1 MSTVKES
8 AKNRIQPLPKTA
20 FTPHLSSIM
29 VLLFAMVSAMAVA
42 NVYFAQPLLDIMAGE
57 LDVSPSTIGLVVTLT
72 QAGYALGLIFI
83 VPLGDLWD
91 RRKLI
96 IGQLLLSAAALISA
110 SFAPTF
116 SLLLIAMLVIGLMAV
131 VVQVVVAFAATLAP
145 EQQRGKVVGK
155 VTSGI
160 VLGILLAR
168 FISGAMADFAGW
180 RSVYF
185 CSAAMMLLMAIAL
198 YFVMPPAT
206 KSAPS
211 SYRQLLLSLCVLFVN
226 EREFRIRATL
236 ALLIFMAFS
245 VLWTTMVLPLSS
257 PDYALSHSQVG
268 LFGLAGVAGAL
279 AASHAG
285 QRADRGLGAK
295 TTQIALALLLFSW
308 LPIAFLPHSLWW
320 LVIGVVILDFA
331 VQAVHVTNQSIIFA
345 LRPDAQSRLVAGYML
360 FYSIGSA
367 IGAIATTWVFAHA
380 GWSGVCMLGAIIS
393 AVAIL
398 FLHLTYRKDST
409 CVIN

>member
-1 MSTVKES
+1 MSIARES
-8 AKNRIQPLPKTA
+8 AKSRTHSLAKMA
-20 FTPHLSSIM
+20 LTPRLTSIM

-42 NVYFAQPLLDIMAGE
+42 NVYFAQPLLDIMARD
-57 LDVSPSTIGLVVTLT
+57 LNVSPSTVGLVVTLT
-72 QAGYALGLIFI
+72 QVGYALGLIFI

-116 SLLLIAMLVIGLMAV
+116 SLLLIAMLIIGLMAV

-155 VTSGI
+155 ITSGI

-185 CSAAMMLLMAIAL
+185 CSAAMMLLMAMIL
-198 YFVMPPAT
+198 YYVMPPGA

-211 SYRQLLLSLCVLFVN
+211 SYRQLLLSLLGLFIS
-226 EREFRIRATL
+226 ERELRIRAAL

-245 VLWTTMVLPLSS
+245 VLWTAMVLPLSS
-257 PDYALSHSQVG
+257 PPYALSHSQVG
-268 LFGLAGVAGAL
+268 LFGLAGIAGAL

-285 QRADRGLGAK
+285 QLADRGMELK

-320 LVIGVVILDFA
+320 LVVGVVILDFA

-367 IGAIATTWVFAHA
+367 IGAISATLIYAYA
-380 GWSGVCMLGAIIS
+380 GWLGVCALGAMIS
-393 AVAIL
+393 AVAML
-398 FLHLTYRKDST
+398 FLHLTYRNHST
-409 CVIN
+409 A

>member
-8 AKNRIQPLPKTA
+8 AKNRIQLLPKPA

-29 VLLFAMVSAMAVA
+29 VLFFAMVSAMAVA

-57 LDVSPSTIGLVVTLT
+57 LNVSPSTIGLVVTLT

-96 IGQLLLSAAALISA
+96 IGQLLLSAAALILA

-116 SLLLIAMLVIGLMAV
+116 SLLLMAMLIIGLMAV

-168 FISGAMADFAGW
+168 FISGAMADFTGW

-185 CSAAMMLLMAIAL
+185 CSAAMMLLMAIVL
-198 YFVMPPAT
+198 YFVMPPAA

-211 SYRQLLLSLCVLFVN
+211 SYRQLLLSLCELFIN
-226 EREFRIRATL
+226 ERELRIRATL

-245 VLWTTMVLPLSS
+245 VLWTAMVLPLSS
-257 PDYALSHSQVG
+257 PYYALSHSQVG

-295 TTQIALALLLFSW
+295 TTQIALALLLLSW

-320 LVIGVVILDFA
+320 LVLGVVILDFA

-380 GWSGVCMLGAIIS
+380 GWSGVCMLGATIS

>member
-1 MSTVKES
+1 MSITKEAEKS
-8 AKNRIQPLPKTA
+8 SIRHLPTTEFA
-20 FTPHLSSIM
+20 PRLTSIM
-29 VLLFAMVSAMAVA
+29 VLLFAMASALAVA
-42 NVYFAQPLLDIMAGE
+42 NVYFAQPLLDIMAAD
-57 LDVSPSTIGLVVTLT
+57 LNASPSAIGLVVTLT

-96 IGQLLLSAAALISA
+96 IGQLLLSAMALILVSL
-110 SFAPTF
+110 APTF
-116 SLLLIAMLVIGLMAV
+116 SLLLMALLIIGLMAV
-131 VVQVVVAFAATLAP
+131 VVQVFVAFAAALAP
-145 EQQRGKVVGK
+145 EQQRGKVVGQ

-168 FISGAMADFAGW
+168 FISGTMADFAGW

-185 CSAAMMLLMAIAL
+185 CSAAVMLLMAVMF
-198 YFVMPPAT
+198 YRVMPHAA

-211 SYRQLLLSLCVLFVN
+211 SYRQLLFSLCELFIS
-226 EREFRIRATL
+226 ERELRIRATL

-245 VLWTTMVLPLSS
+245 VLWTAMVLPLSS
-257 PDYALSHSQVG
+257 PPYALSHSQVG
-268 LFGLAGVAGAL
+268 LFGLAGIAGAL
-279 AASHAG
+279 AASRAG
-285 QRADRGLGAK
+285 QLADRGLGRK
-295 TTQIALALLLFSW
+295 TTQIALALLFSW

-320 LVIGVVILDFA
+320 LVIGVVILDFS
-331 VQAVHVTNQSIIFA
+331 VQAVHVTNQSIILA

-367 IGAIATTWVFAHA
+367 IGAISTTWVYSHA
-380 GWSGVCMLGAIIS
+380 GWSGVCLLGAIIS

-409 CVIN
+409 V

>member
-1 MSTVKES
+1 MSITKEAEKS
-8 AKNRIQPLPKTA
+8 SIRHLPTTEFA
-20 FTPHLSSIM
+20 PRLTSIM
-29 VLLFAMVSAMAVA
+29 VLLFAMASALAVA
-42 NVYFAQPLLDIMAGE
+42 NVYFAQPLLDIMAAD
-57 LDVSPSTIGLVVTLT
+57 LNASPSAIGLVVTLT

-96 IGQLLLSAAALISA
+96 IGQLLLSAMALILVSL
-110 SFAPTF
+110 APTF
-116 SLLLIAMLVIGLMAV
+116 SLLLMALLIIGLMAV
-131 VVQVVVAFAATLAP
+131 VVQVFVAFAAALAP
-145 EQQRGKVVGK
+145 EQQRGKVVGQ

-168 FISGAMADFAGW
+168 FISGTMADFAGW

-185 CSAAMMLLMAIAL
+185 CSAAVMLLMAVMF
-198 YFVMPPAT
+198 YRVMPHAA

-211 SYRQLLLSLCVLFVN
+211 SYRQLLFSLCELFIS
-226 EREFRIRATL
+226 ERELRIRATL

-245 VLWTTMVLPLSS
+245 VLWTAMVLPLSS
-257 PDYALSHSQVG
+257 PPYALSHSQVG
-268 LFGLAGVAGAL
+268 LFGLAGIAGAL
-279 AASHAG
+279 AASRAG
-285 QRADRGLGAK
+285 QLADRGLGRK

-320 LVIGVVILDFA
+320 LVIGVVILDFS
-331 VQAVHVTNQSIIFA
+331 VQAVHVTNQSIILA

-367 IGAIATTWVFAHA
+367 IGAISTTWVYSHA
-380 GWSGVCMLGAIIS
+380 GWSGVCLLGAIIS

-409 CVIN
+409 V